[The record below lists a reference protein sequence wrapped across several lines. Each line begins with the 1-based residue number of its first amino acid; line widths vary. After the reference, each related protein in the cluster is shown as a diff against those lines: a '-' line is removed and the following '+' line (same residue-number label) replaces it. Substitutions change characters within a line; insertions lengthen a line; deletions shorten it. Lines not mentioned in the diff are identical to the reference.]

1 MRNDSDFRSVVE
13 ELVATKNKLAQ
24 VTNELE
30 ALKAKKV
37 RNKRVNPDKQFLNV
51 LTKVR
56 TKVVHQEMQSPE
68 LIKRITLKTLIRTG
82 YSSKEFFSKFEKA
95 TQRLLS
101 YEPFKNE
108 CSNHVPSLI
117 SENVAQHV
125 VMAGEANINK
135 VFKNGL
141 KATFDTRL
149 LSMDKLIF
157 SLEDVQSY
165 KEDGLSEGEVK
176 TLTD

>member
-1 MRNDSDFRSVVE
+1 MNNYVDFRSVVE

-68 LIKRITLKTLIRTG
+68 LIKRITLKTLVRTG

-101 YEPFKNE
+101 
-108 CSNHVPSLI
+108 
-117 SENVAQHV
+117 
-125 VMAGEANINK
+125 
-135 VFKNGL
+135 
-141 KATFDTRL
+141 
-149 LSMDKLIF
+149 
-157 SLEDVQSY
+157 
-165 KEDGLSEGEVK
+165 
-176 TLTD
+176 